1 MTMNIQTP
9 NPVRVLRIDT
19 SPRHTDSISRRLGN
33 RLLDN
38 LRGRHG
44 NLHITRRDLDKA
56 PLPFVNGDWITANF
70 TAPDQRSAWQQNA
83 LAVSDRLVREL
94 MDTDLLLI
102 GVPLYNF
109 SIPAA
114 LKAWIDMV
122 ARARLTFRYTDTG
135 PEGLLK
141 NKRAYLL
148 VASGGV
154 KAGSE
159 TDFAT
164 SYMRHVL
171 GFLGITDVTVI
182 AADQIM
188 QRGDAALAQ
197 ALAEIDGLFSQPVES
212 DQRIALRA

>member
-1 MTMNIQTP
+1 MHIP
-9 NPVRVLRIDT
+9 NPIRVLSVDT
-19 SPRHTDSISRRLGN
+19 SPRQSDSVSRRLSE

-38 LRGRHG
+38 LRAQHG
-44 NLHITRRDLDKA
+44 NLTITRRDLDKA

-70 TAPDQRSAWQQNA
+70 TAPEQRSAWQQKA
-83 LAVSDRLVREL
+83 LAVSDRLVQEL
-94 MDTDLLLI
+94 MDNDLLLI

-109 SIPAA
+109 GIPAA
-114 LKAWIDMV
+114 LKAWVDMV
-122 ARARLTFRYTDTG
+122 ARARLTFRYTDSG

-148 VASGGV
+148 IASGGV

-159 TDFAT
+159 MDFAT
-164 SYMRHVL
+164 QYMRHVL

-188 QRGDAALAQ
+188 QRGDAALEQ
-197 ALAEIDGLFSQPVES
+197 ALAEIDGLFSPPADS
-212 DQRIALRA
+212 DQRIALQA

>member
-1 MTMNIQTP
+1 MDKQTP
-9 NPVRVLRIDT
+9 KPVRVLRVDA
-19 SPRHTDSISRRLGN
+19 SPRQSDSVSRRLSD

-38 LRGRHG
+38 LRTQHG
-44 NLHITRRDLDKA
+44 ELSVIRRDLDKA
-56 PLPFVNGDWITANF
+56 PLTFVDGDWITANF
-70 TAPDQRSAWQQNA
+70 TAPEQRSVWQQNT
-83 LAVSDRLVREL
+83 LAVSDRLVQEL
-94 MDTDLLLI
+94 IDADLLLI

-109 SIPAA
+109 GIPAA
-114 LKAWIDMV
+114 LKAWVDMV
-122 ARARLTFRYTDTG
+122 ARARLTFRYTENG

-154 KAGSE
+154 RAGSE

-164 SYMRHVL
+164 RYMRHVL

-188 QRGDAALAQ
+188 QRGDAALEQ
-197 ALAEIDGLFSQPVES
+197 AIAEIEALFSPSVES
-212 DQRIALRA
+212 DERVALRA